1 MKRETIM
8 VRDAWVGDGNT
19 YPASKSTSVQ
29 SLHFS
34 SARAYVEYCETTKP
48 HQGCGNSSKRKG
60 SSGWCDT
67 TSYEEAIKFANEGN
81 PKLTAK
87 VVAQRENM
95 KIGLTS
101 DTSTLTNELLPSG
114 ALPNIPIYLTGEACH
129 MENFNVSEDKPII
142 RIAFCGAFNCSV
154 KDKTIYSYG
163 AALMNIIDEIESADI
178 ATVELTVFLAMS
190 QEGTP
195 TLVTV
200 PVKMAGEE
208 MILDD
213 MSFFIASAS
222 NFRRLGFRIIESQAN
237 HKSARRSTDSGY
249 GRVKHTEHIE
259 HDDFLDSFDVVIEE
273 IDSNP
278 SASEIRNILFRRFR
292 SSPHIK
298 ELLRS
303 GEEI

>member
-1 MKRETIM
+1 METPTPLQNPHRFSRFTSHRLGLM
-8 VRDAWVGDGNT
+8 LNT
-19 YPASKSTSVQ
+19 AKQP
-29 SLHFS
+29 SLIKVAVIHLK
-34 SARAYVEYCETTKP
+34 E
-48 HQGCGNSSKRKG
+48 KG

-200 PVKMAGEE
+200 PVQNGWRGND
-208 MILDD
+208 L
-213 MSFFIASAS
+213 
-222 NFRRLGFRIIESQAN
+222 RR
-237 HKSARRSTDSGY
+237 Y
-249 GRVKHTEHIE
+249 
-259 HDDFLDSFDVVIEE
+259 VVLYCF
-273 IDSNP
+273 S
-278 SASEIRNILFRRFR
+278 
-292 SSPHIK
+292 
-298 ELLRS
+298 
-303 GEEI
+303 